1 MFVHC
6 LLFYFSYN
14 WDFIEEHCTDIS
26 VLNTWAP
33 TLKSYTVFMCP
44 KLWRAM
50 SVSLWTVQW
59 CSSLKRKTSHNK
71 ANAQHLHFHQ
81 LTVLYYM
88 QHILKISIFQST
100 LWQQL
105 GKWTAITT
113 GAVVLPGTWVTS
125 GFLGNGS
132 ARNVRPDVTETVSDI
147 NAQLKLPIA
156 V

>member
-6 LLFYFSYN
+6 LLFFSTTEILLRSIAQTFQFLTHEPQLWSHTLCSCAPN
-14 WDFIEEHCTDIS
+14 SEEP
-26 VLNTWAP
+26 WAFLSEQFSDVP
-33 TLKSYTVFMCP
+33 ASNVRLPITRQMLSIF
-44 KLWRAM
+44 
-50 SVSLWTVQW
+50 VSTNSQFYII
-59 CSSLKRKTSHNK
+59 CGTY
-71 ANAQHLHFHQ
+71 Q
-81 LTVLYYM
+81 
-88 QHILKISIFQST
+88 KISIFQST

-147 NAQLKLPIA
+147 NAQPKLPIA